1 MAIASSAARDITRW
15 PMPLSPSTIAVAGAE
30 RDTVM
35 VGRVLKPPAFS
46 RRTYC
51 GRRKIP

>member
-1 MAIASSAARDITRW
+1 
-15 PMPLSPSTIAVAGAE
+15 MPLSPSTIAVAGAV

-35 VGRVLKPPAFS
+35 FGCLLKPPAFS

-51 GRRKIP
+51 GRRKMP